1 MKKILLTIIVAAAAC
16 ISVAAQPKSF
26 GLRIGADGIDADY
39 IHTISSDRFIEGNL
53 GVDFGFEANGNAGI
67 KATGIFNFVWARPA
81 WTDKGKWALYAGP
94 GITLGYVDD
103 SVPYDI
109 LNMRYNY
116 FDNGFMIGL
125 VGQVGIEYSF
135 TFPLEIALD
144 LRPCVGMHINDGSF
158 RIPYTDQIVDYES
171 KIGFYD
177 NGLFGMYPSVSIRY
191 RF

>member
-1 MKKILLTIIVAAAAC
+1 MKKILLTL
-16 ISVAAQPKSF
+16 SVIAIAYVSLSAQPKAF
-26 GLRIGADGIDADY
+26 GLRIGPDGIDADY

-103 SVPYDI
+103 CVPYDV
-109 LNMRYNY
+109 LNKRIAC

-125 VGQVGIEYSF
+125 VGQVGLEYSF
-135 TFPLEIALD
+135 TIPLQIALD
-144 LRPCVGMHINDGSF
+144 LRPCIGMHINDGSF
-158 RIPYTDQIVDYES
+158 RFPNTDHTVNYES
-171 KIGFYD
+171 KVGLYD